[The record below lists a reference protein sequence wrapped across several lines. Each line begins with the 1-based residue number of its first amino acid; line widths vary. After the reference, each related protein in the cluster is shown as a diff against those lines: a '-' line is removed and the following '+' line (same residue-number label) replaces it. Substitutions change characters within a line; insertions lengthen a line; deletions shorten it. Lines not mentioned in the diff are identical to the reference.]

1 MEQKEKS
8 VRELQA
14 EEQLRQA
21 KARLNKVRNEE
32 RKKARKEQDHHKFIM
47 GGIVAKYFPECYE
60 FTEQELSRILA
71 CAFKNRDIQNMIGA
85 VVKDRK
91 TEVPETA
98 QNEEQEDC
106 NAEADSE

>member
-8 VRELQA
+8 AQELKTLEQVKKAQA
-14 EEQLRQA
+14 NLA
-21 KARLNKVRNEE
+21 KVRREE
-32 RKKARKEQDHHKFIM
+32 KAKARKEQDHHKFIM

-71 CAFKNRDIQNMIGA
+71 CALKNRDILNMIGA